1 VNKWSD
7 RKTENKEYNG
17 FFFLPEEIFVSIEAA
32 LCKGKGVALIDALH
46 EEALVPVFRGSRFT
60 RDTEM
65 WSCR

>member
-1 VNKWSD
+1 V
-7 RKTENKEYNG
+7 TEKQKIKSIMG
-17 FFFLPEEIFVSIEAA
+17 SFFLPEEIFASIEAA